1 MSTRNRIRVDVAI
14 VGGGVAGLWLLNV
27 LRTRGYSAV
36 LVERS
41 AFGDGQT
48 ICSQGMIH
56 GGLKYALGGSFT
68 TAAEAIAAMPQRW
81 RKNLAGD
88 GDVDLRGVEVLSDRY
103 YLWTAN
109 DSTLG
114 QLGVFLASKL
124 LRGRA
129 KRLERPEFP
138 EPFADTAFNG
148 AVYELDELVIDAASL
163 LGHLAETHRAYTLC
177 GDVGRDQLIRNDDGT
192 LDSIRLPHAEIVA
205 KRYVLSAGAGNEG
218 IIADLA
224 ASATTRFP
232 SMQRRPLHQVIV
244 RAPRL
249 PPLYAHCIDQ
259 LANTEPR
266 LTITSHV
273 DARGERV
280 WYVGGHLATGGIDR
294 NGDAQARFA
303 RNELTECLPWIDL
316 SNARYE
322 SLHVDRVEPAQPGGR
337 RPDEAFVQT
346 VANVLIC
353 WPTKLTLAPD
363 LGDKV
368 LAALAHPPSL
378 QPATPVSS
386 NAAAPGVATPPW
398 NR

>member
-14 VGGGVAGLWLLNV
+14 VGGGIAGLWLLNV

-138 EPFADTAFNG
+138 EPFADTGFNG

-163 LGHLAETHRAYTLC
+163 LGHQEGYK
-177 GDVGRDQLIRNDDGT
+177 
-192 LDSIRLPHAEIVA
+192 RL
-205 KRYVLSAGAGNEG
+205 LQ
-218 IIADLA
+218 D
-224 ASATTRFP
+224 
-232 SMQRRPLHQVIV
+232 
-244 RAPRL
+244 
-249 PPLYAHCIDQ
+249 YAQ
-259 LANTEPR
+259 
-266 LTITSHV
+266 
-273 DARGERV
+273 
-280 WYVGGHLATGGIDR
+280 
-294 NGDAQARFA
+294 
-303 RNELTECLPWIDL
+303 
-316 SNARYE
+316 
-322 SLHVDRVEPAQPGGR
+322 
-337 RPDEAFVQT
+337 
-346 VANVLIC
+346 
-353 WPTKLTLAPD
+353 
-363 LGDKV
+363 
-368 LAALAHPPSL
+368 
-378 QPATPVSS
+378 
-386 NAAAPGVATPPW
+386 
-398 NR
+398 